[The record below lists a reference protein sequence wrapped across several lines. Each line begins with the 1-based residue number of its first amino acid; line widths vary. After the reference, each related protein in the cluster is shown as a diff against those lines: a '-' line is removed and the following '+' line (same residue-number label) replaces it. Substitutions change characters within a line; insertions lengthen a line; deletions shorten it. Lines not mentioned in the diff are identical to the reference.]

1 MLHGEV
7 SEEGHLA
14 CNGEKNAWALV
25 WFTVK
30 TIKVEQSEGSRRP
43 TLPGALTKA
52 RYAGTGFT
60 CEKGLKN

>member
-7 SEEGHLA
+7 SEAGHLA

-30 TIKVEQSEGSRRP
+30 KSRLSNRRDQDA
-43 TLPGALTKA
+43 LPCQAPLQGEI
-52 RYAGTGFT
+52 RRHGVT

>member
-30 TIKVEQSEGSRRP
+30 KIKVEQSEGSRRP
-43 TLPGALTKA
+43 
-52 RYAGTGFT
+52 
-60 CEKGLKN
+60 